1 MLAYESTTLE
11 TEAIVDACLDRY
23 RAAGLPARS
32 VAWNRL
38 AVDEATGEESSV
50 IISDEYIDWVL
61 TDQGDPGAHRP
72 VFRRLVADGWQIHV
86 LVPLERMGEAHR
98 GLRGVDVR
106 LQGWWLDDGSVHFG
120 QPEIP

>member
-1 MLAYESTTLE
+1 VLAYESTVLG
-11 TEAIVDACLDRY
+11 TEAIMDACLDRY
-23 RAAGLPARS
+23 RAAGLSARS

-38 AVDEATGEESSV
+38 ALDEATGDQSSV
-50 IISDEYIDWVL
+50 IVSDECLDWVL
-61 TDQGDPGAHRP
+61 AAHGDPAAHRP
-72 VFRRLVADGWQIHV
+72 VFRRLAADGWQIHV